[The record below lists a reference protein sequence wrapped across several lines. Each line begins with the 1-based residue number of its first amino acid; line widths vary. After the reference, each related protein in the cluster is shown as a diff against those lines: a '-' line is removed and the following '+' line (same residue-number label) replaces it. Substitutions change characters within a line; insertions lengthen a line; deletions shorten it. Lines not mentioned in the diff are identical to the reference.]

1 MGEYLRKINN
11 KKYHMVI
18 SKTFILLH
26 VFTFN
31 FEQVFC
37 PIEDT
42 DSINLEFTRFSE
54 QYLHK
59 YFSNFD
65 FFLLIDAFDAVEQS
79 LKTFGYDSFRFGQHE
94 VMARIVSGIN
104 FVLFPA

>member
-1 MGEYLRKINN
+1 MSSLLTLNKCFAQLKTRILSTWNLRGSVSSIFIN
-11 KKYHMVI
+11 
-18 SKTFILLH
+18 TFQTLI
-26 VFTFN
+26 
-31 FEQVFC
+31 
-37 PIEDT
+37 
-42 DSINLEFTRFSE
+42 
-54 QYLHK
+54 
-59 YFSNFD
+59 